1 MIPLDKQAERLQI
14 YYRDGG
20 ICQYC
25 GRPVGINEFQLA
37 HRIARAKWAIKK
49 YGLEV
54 IEHPLNKATTHAG
67 RCNDGMLISF
77 KPVQREELVEK
88 IREAIRK
95 QDTR

>member
-1 MIPLDKQAERLQI
+1 MIPVDKQAERLQI

-54 IEHPLNKATTHAG
+54 IEHPLNKLVTHAG
-67 RCNDGMLISF
+67 KCNDLVLITYR
-77 KPVQREELVEK
+77 PVQREELVAK
-88 IREAIRK
+88 IREELSKNA
-95 QDTR
+95 

>member
-37 HRIARAKWAIKK
+37 HRIARTKWAVRK
-49 YGLEV
+49 YGWEV
-54 IEHPLNKATTHAG
+54 IEHPLNKLVTHAG
-67 RCNDGMLISF
+67 RCNDGVLITYR
-77 KPVQREELVEK
+77 PVQREELVAK
-88 IREAIRK
+88 IREAIANHG
-95 QDTR
+95 

>member
-1 MIPLDKQAERLQI
+1 MIPLDKQQERLAI

-20 ICQYC
+20 ICQHC

-67 RCNDGMLISF
+67 RCNDGVLITF
-77 KPVQREELVEK
+77 RPVEREKLVA
-88 IREAIRK
+88 RIRK
-95 QDTR
+95 ELNQCE